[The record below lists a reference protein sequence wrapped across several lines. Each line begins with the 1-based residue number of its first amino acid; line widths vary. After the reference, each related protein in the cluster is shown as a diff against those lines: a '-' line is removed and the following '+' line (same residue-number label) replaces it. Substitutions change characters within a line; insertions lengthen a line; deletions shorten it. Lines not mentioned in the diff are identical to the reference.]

1 MKKDN
6 EAQLQRAFIGLT
18 VPPSGSLAEGKK
30 SLPLCKKQAPI
41 TLVVGARLLVA
52 FGLYRSKANPRVHI
66 LGVKVR
72 YPAGLA
78 ATKCLVFV
86 MF

>member
-1 MKKDN
+1 LKGPAWK
-6 EAQLQRAFIGLT
+6 AGIGASLSR
-18 VPPSGSLAEGKK
+18 VRIPS
-30 SLPLCKKQAPI
+30 SLPKLAPI
-41 TLVVGARLLVA
+41 PNVVGAYLCLPI
-52 FGLYRSKANPRVHI
+52 GPYRSKANPRVHI

>member
-1 MKKDN
+1 
-6 EAQLQRAFIGLT
+6 
-18 VPPSGSLAEGKK
+18 
-30 SLPLCKKQAPI
+30 
-41 TLVVGARLLVA
+41 VVGAYLCLPI
-52 FGLYRSKANPRVHI
+52 GPYRSKANPRVHI